1 MRLFR
6 VFKEFQAGGLM
17 NIHQKSYKDKLVT
30 SEEAASMVKSGDK
43 LYYSEFTLFPH
54 SLDLALSKRVA
65 EGKVD
70 NLKING
76 VCLIKVPEVIKADPE
91 QKRVVFSDWH
101 FSAVSRRLGEQGLL
115 SYIPMSYHQGPHIM
129 RKYIDYDVSFI
140 SAAPMGKNGNFN
152 IGISNSMSSAAI
164 SKSRKIIVEVN
175 KNIPRCLGGNQEFI
189 HVSKVD
195 HIIEG
200 EHPALAEISMKQSSD
215 EERRIASFIMKEINE
230 GCCLQLGIGGL
241 PNLIGG
247 IIGEMGIPD
256 LGVHTEMLVDAFA
269 DLYEKG
275 LVTGARKNTDKGKMT
290 YTFAMGTK
298 RLYDFLNNNPAC
310 ASYPVDYI
318 NDAKIISQNDN
329 VVAINNAIELD
340 LTGQV
345 CSESSGFRQI
355 SGTGGQLDYIY
366 GAFLSR
372 GGKGIIA
379 LKSTF
384 IDKDGRV
391 GSTIKPVLSAGAVV
405 TVPRSIVQYVVTEY
419 GIVQLKGKN
428 TKERAEALISI
439 CNPDFREELIREGG
453 RMGLWGKRGH
463 MS

>member
-1 MRLFR
+1 
-6 VFKEFQAGGLM
+6 M
-17 NIHQKSYKDKLVT
+17 NIHQQSYKNKVIT
-30 SEEAASMVKSGDK
+30 AKEAAAMVKTGDNI
-43 LYYSEFTLFPH
+43 YYSEFTLFPH
-54 SLDLALSKRVA
+54 SLDLALSKRVMDG
-65 EGKVD
+65 ELED
-70 NLKING
+70 LKLSV
-76 VCLIKVPEVIKADPE
+76 VCLIKVPEVVKADPE
-91 QKRVVFSDWH
+91 QKRVTTSDWH
-101 FSAVSRRLGEQGLL
+101 FSAVSRRLGEQGLI
-115 SYIPMSYHQGPHIM
+115 SYVPMTYHQGPHIM
-129 RKYIDYDVSFI
+129 RKYIDYDVAFI
-140 SAAPMGKNGNFN
+140 SAAPMGINGNFN

-164 SKSRKIIVEVN
+164 SKSKKIIIEIN

-200 EHPALAEISMKQSSD
+200 EHPALAETSMKQASD
-215 EERRIASFIMKEINE
+215 EDKKIASYIINEISE

-256 LGVHTEMLVDAFA
+256 LGVHTEMMVDSFA

-275 LVTGARKNTDKGKMT
+275 LVSGAKKNTDKGKMT

-329 VVAINNAIELD
+329 VVAINNALEID

-345 CSESSGFRQI
+345 CSESSGHKQI

-366 GAFLSR
+366 GAFLSK

-379 LKSTF
+379 MKSTF
-384 IDKDGRV
+384 NDKDGQLR
-391 GSTIKPVLSAGAVV
+391 STIKPVLSKGAIV
-405 TVPRSIVQYVVTEY
+405 TLPRSIVQYVVSEH

-439 CNPDFREELIREGG
+439 SHPDFREDMIKEADK
-453 RMGLWGKRGH
+453 MGLWGKRGH
-463 MS
+463 SF

>member
-1 MRLFR
+1 
-6 VFKEFQAGGLM
+6 M
-17 NIHQKSYKDKLVT
+17 NIHQQSYKNKVIT
-30 SEEAASMVKSGDK
+30 AKEAAAMVKTGDNI
-43 LYYSEFTLFPH
+43 YYSEFTLFPH
-54 SLDLALSKRVA
+54 SLDLALSKRVMDG
-65 EGKVD
+65 ELED
-70 NLKING
+70 LKLSV
-76 VCLIKVPEVIKADPE
+76 VCLIKVPEVVKADPE
-91 QKRVVFSDWH
+91 QKRVTTSDWH
-101 FSAVSRRLGEQGLL
+101 FSAVSRRLGEQGLI
-115 SYIPMSYHQGPHIM
+115 SYVPMTYHQGPHIM
-129 RKYIDYDVSFI
+129 RKYIDYDVAFI

-164 SKSRKIIVEVN
+164 SKSKKIIIEIN

-200 EHPALAEISMKQSSD
+200 EHPALAETSMKQASD
-215 EERRIASFIMKEINE
+215 EDKKIASYIINEISE

-256 LGVHTEMLVDAFA
+256 LGVHTEMMVDSFA

-275 LVTGARKNTDKGKMT
+275 LVSGAKKNTDKGKMT

-329 VVAINNAIELD
+329 VVAINNALEID

-345 CSESSGFRQI
+345 CSESSGHKQI

-366 GAFLSR
+366 GAFLSK

-379 LKSTF
+379 MKSTF
-384 IDKDGRV
+384 NDKDGQLR
-391 GSTIKPVLSAGAVV
+391 STIKPVLSKGAIV
-405 TVPRSIVQYVVTEY
+405 TLPRSIVQYVVSEH

-439 CNPDFREELIREGG
+439 SHPDFRDDMIKEADK
-453 RMGLWGKRGH
+453 MGLWGKRGH
-463 MS
+463 SF

>member
-1 MRLFR
+1 
-6 VFKEFQAGGLM
+6 M
-17 NIHQKSYKDKLVT
+17 NIHQQSYKNKVIT
-30 SEEAASMVKSGDK
+30 AKEAAAMVKTGDNI
-43 LYYSEFTLFPH
+43 YYSEFTLFPH
-54 SLDLALSKRVA
+54 SLDLALSKRVMDG
-65 EGKVD
+65 ELED
-70 NLKING
+70 LKLSV
-76 VCLIKVPEVIKADPE
+76 VCLIKVPEVVKADPE
-91 QKRVVFSDWH
+91 QKRVTTSDWH
-101 FSAVSRRLGEQGLL
+101 FSAVSRRLGEQGLI
-115 SYIPMSYHQGPHIM
+115 SYVPMTYHQGPHIM
-129 RKYIDYDVSFI
+129 RKYIDYDVAFI

-164 SKSRKIIVEVN
+164 SKSKKIIIEIN

-200 EHPALAEISMKQSSD
+200 EHPALAETSMKQASD
-215 EERRIASFIMKEINE
+215 EDKKIASYIINEISE

-256 LGVHTEMLVDAFA
+256 LGVHTEMMVDSFA

-275 LVTGARKNTDKGKMT
+275 LVSGAKKNTDKGKMT

-329 VVAINNAIELD
+329 VVAINNALEID

-345 CSESSGFRQI
+345 CSESSGHKQI

-366 GAFLSR
+366 GAFLSK

-379 LKSTF
+379 MKSTF
-384 IDKDGRV
+384 NDKDGQLK
-391 GSTIKPVLSAGAVV
+391 STIKPVLSKGAIV
-405 TVPRSIVQYVVTEY
+405 TLPRSIVQYVVSEH

-439 CNPDFREELIREGG
+439 SHPDFREDMIKEADK
-453 RMGLWGKRGH
+453 MGLWGKRGH
-463 MS
+463 SF

>member
-1 MRLFR
+1 
-6 VFKEFQAGGLM
+6 M
-17 NIHQKSYKDKLVT
+17 NVHQQSYKKKLIT
-30 SEEAASMVKSGDK
+30 AKEAAAMVKTGDR

-54 SLDLALSKRVA
+54 SLDLELSKRIIDGQV
-65 EGKVD
+65 EDLDISV
-70 NLKING
+70 
-76 VCLIKVPEVIKADPE
+76 VCLIKVPEVIKADPD
-91 QKRVVFSDWH
+91 QKKVKFRDWH
-101 FSAVSRRLGEQGLL
+101 FSAVSRRLGEQGLI
-115 SYIPMSYHQGPHIM
+115 SYVPMTYHQGPHII
-129 RKYIDYDVSFI
+129 RKYVDYDVAFI

-152 IGISNSMSSAAI
+152 IGISNSMASAAI
-164 SKSRKIIVEVN
+164 QKSKKIIIEVN

-200 EHPALAEISMKQSSD
+200 EHPALAETPMKQVT
-215 EERRIASFIMKEINE
+215 EEDRKIAGYIIKEINE

-256 LGVHTEMLVDAFA
+256 LGVHTEMLVDSFA

-275 LVTGARKNTDKGKMT
+275 LISGARKTTDKGKMA

-329 VVAINNAIELD
+329 VVAINNAIEID

-345 CSESSGFRQI
+345 CSESSGHKQI

-366 GAFLSR
+366 GAFLSK

-379 LKSTF
+379 MKSTF
-384 IDKDGRV
+384 EDKDGQLK
-391 GSTIKPVLSAGAVV
+391 STIKPFLSTGAIV
-405 TVPRSIVQYVVTEY
+405 TLPRSIVQYVVTEH
-419 GIVQLKGKN
+419 GLVQLKGKN
-428 TKERAEALISI
+428 AKERAEALISI
-439 CNPDFREELIREGG
+439 SHPDFRNDLLKEADK
-453 RMGLWGKRGH
+453 MGLWGKRGH
-463 MS
+463 SF

>member
-1 MRLFR
+1 
-6 VFKEFQAGGLM
+6 M
-17 NIHQKSYKDKLVT
+17 NIHQQSYKNKVIT
-30 SEEAASMVKSGDK
+30 AKEAAAMVKTGDNI
-43 LYYSEFTLFPH
+43 YYSEFTLFPH
-54 SLDLALSKRVA
+54 SLDLALSKRIMDG
-65 EGKVD
+65 ELE
-70 NLKING
+70 NLKLSV

-91 QKRVVFSDWH
+91 QKRVTTSDWH
-101 FSAVSRRLGEQGLL
+101 FSAVSRRLGEQGLI
-115 SYIPMSYHQGPHIM
+115 SYVPMTYHQGPHII
-129 RKYIDYDVSFI
+129 RKYIDYDVAFI

-164 SKSRKIIVEVN
+164 SKSKKIIVEIN

-200 EHPALAEISMKQSSD
+200 EHPALAETSMKQASD
-215 EERRIASFIMKEINE
+215 EDKKIASYIINEIRE

-256 LGVHTEMLVDAFA
+256 LGVHTEMMVDSFA

-275 LVTGARKNTDKGKMT
+275 LVSGAKKNTDKGKMT

-329 VVAINNAIELD
+329 VVAINNALEID

-345 CSESSGFRQI
+345 CSESSGHKQI

-379 LKSTF
+379 MKSTFNDKDGQLKST
-384 IDKDGRV
+384 IR
-391 GSTIKPVLSAGAVV
+391 PVLSQGAIV
-405 TVPRSIVQYVVTEY
+405 TLPRSIVQYVVSEN

-439 CNPDFREELIREGG
+439 SHPDFREDMIKEADK
-453 RMGLWGKRGH
+453 MGLWGKRGH
-463 MS
+463 SF

>member
-1 MRLFR
+1 
-6 VFKEFQAGGLM
+6 M
-17 NIHQKSYKDKLVT
+17 NVHQQSYKQKLIT
-30 SEEAASMVKSGDK
+30 AREAAAIVKTGDNI
-43 LYYSEFTLFPH
+43 YYSEFTLFPH
-54 SLDLALSKRVA
+54 SLDLALSKRVM
-65 EGKVD
+65 EGELED
-70 NLKING
+70 LKLTV

-91 QKRVVFSDWH
+91 QKRVTLSDWH
-101 FSAVSRRLGEQGLL
+101 FSAVSRRLAEQGLA
-115 SYIPMSYHQGPHIM
+115 SYIPMTYHQGPHIM
-129 RKYIDYDVSFI
+129 RKYINYDVAFI

-164 SKSRKIIVEVN
+164 SKSKKIIVEVN
-175 KNIPRCLGGNQEFI
+175 KHIPRCLGGNQEFI

-200 EHPALAEISMKQSSD
+200 EHPALAETPMKQVAED
-215 EERRIASFIMKEINE
+215 DRKIASYIIKEINE

-256 LGVHTEMLVDAFA
+256 LGVHTEMLVDSFA

-275 LVTGARKNTDKGKMT
+275 LVSGARKNTDKGKMT

-329 VVAINNAIELD
+329 VVAINNAIEID

-345 CSESSGFRQI
+345 CSESSGYKQI

-366 GAFLSR
+366 GAFLSK

-379 LKSTF
+379 MKSTF
-384 IDKDGRV
+384 SDRNGQTA
-391 GSTIKPVLSAGAVV
+391 STIKPILSTGAIV
-405 TVPRSIVQYVVTEY
+405 TVPRSIVQHLVTEY
-419 GIVQLKGKN
+419 GIIQLKGKN

-439 CNPDFREELIREGG
+439 SHPDFREDLIKEAD

-463 MS
+463 SLI

>member
-1 MRLFR
+1 
-6 VFKEFQAGGLM
+6 M
-17 NIHQKSYKDKLVT
+17 NIHQQSYKNKIIT
-30 SEEAASMVKSGDK
+30 AKEAAAFVKSGDRI
-43 LYYSEFTLFPH
+43 YYSEFTLFPH
-54 SLDLALSKRVA
+54 SLDMALSKRITDGEIEDIKLSA
-65 EGKVD
+65 
-70 NLKING
+70 
-76 VCLIKVPEVIKADPE
+76 VCLIKVPEVLKADPE
-91 QKRVVFSDWH
+91 QKRVMLSDWH
-101 FSAVSRRLGEQGLL
+101 FSAITRRLGEQGLA
-115 SYIPMSYHQGPHIM
+115 SYVPMTYHQGPHIM
-129 RKYIDYDVSFI
+129 RKYIDYDVAFI

-164 SKSRKIIVEVN
+164 SKSKKIIVEVN

-200 EHPALAEISMKQSSD
+200 EHPALSETSMKQASD
-215 EERRIASFIMKEINE
+215 EDRKIAGYIIKEINE

-256 LGVHTEMLVDAFA
+256 LGVHTEMLVDSFA

-275 LVTGARKNTDKGKMT
+275 LVTGARKTTDKGKMT

-318 NDAKIISQNDN
+318 NDARIISQNDN
-329 VVAINNAIELD
+329 VVAINNAIEID

-345 CSESSGFRQI
+345 CSESSGYKQI

-379 LKSTF
+379 MKSTFEDKDGQLKST
-384 IDKDGRV
+384 IRPIL
-391 GSTIKPVLSAGAVV
+391 STGAIV
-405 TVPRSIVQYVVTEY
+405 TVPRSIVQYVVTEH

-428 TKERAEALISI
+428 TRERAEAMISI
-439 CNPDFREELIREGG
+439 SHPDFREDLIKEAG
-453 RMGLWGKRGH
+453 RMGFWGKRGPFP
-463 MS
+463 